1 MQPAEQVVAAAAK
14 LARIANPEWKEFLLA
29 LAAFEEQLRD
39 NVVMSPVETIQINQ
53 GKAQLLTGLRRNL
66 ENCMVAADKK
76 GN

>member
-1 MQPAEQVVAAAAK
+1 MQPVEQVTIAAAK
-14 LARIANPEWKEFLLA
+14 LARIAYPEWKEFLLA
-29 LAAFEEQLRD
+29 LAAFEDQLRD

-66 ENCMVAADKK
+66 ENCIVAADKK